1 MSQDPGVNN
10 KFSGVMKN
18 LAEFEA
24 SAEAS
29 AFLIIDM
36 QHLDAHRDYGIG
48 AEAKTLGTA
57 EEYDYFFTRV
67 ENMLIPNIQ
76 RIQEACREKGIEVIF
91 VRIGS
96 LVNDC
101 RDVSPVHKRLQLFAP
116 ANSKEAE
123 ILEEIKPLDD
133 EIVVTKGCSGA
144 FNATNLDQILANMRI
159 KTLVCCGVATN
170 YCVETTVRDAG
181 DRDYNV
187 ILLHDASAAF
197 TEEQDRMAFQ
207 VLNGTYAKVKS
218 TDEILEQI
226 SRAAKRWDLIGV

>member
-1 MSQDPGVNN
+1 MAQDSEVSN
-10 KFSGVMKN
+10 KFSGVMKSLPEFN
-18 LAEFEA
+18 ITAED
-24 SAEAS
+24 S

-36 QHLDAHRDYGIG
+36 QYLDAHRDYGIG
-48 AEAKTLGTA
+48 AEAKELGTA
-57 EEYDYFFTRV
+57 EDFDYFFTRV
-67 ENMLIPNIQ
+67 EELLIPNIQ
-76 RIQEACREKGIEVIF
+76 KVQEACREKGIEVIF
-91 VRIGS
+91 VRIAS

-123 ILEEIKPLDD
+123 ILEEIKPLDN

-144 FNATNLDQILANMRI
+144 FNGTNLDQILANLGI
-159 KTLVCCGVATN
+159 KTLICCGVATN

-187 ILLHDASAAF
+187 ILLHDASAGF
-197 TEEQDRMAFQ
+197 TEEQDKMAFQ
-207 VLNGTYAKVKS
+207 VLNETYSKVKS

-226 SRAAKRWDLIGV
+226 AQVAKRRDLIGV

>member
-1 MSQDPGVNN
+1 MAQNPEANN
-10 KFSGVMKN
+10 KFSGVMKSIP
-18 LAEFEA
+18 EFEV
-24 SAEAS
+24 SAEDS

-36 QHLDAHRDYGIG
+36 QYLDAHRDYGIG

-57 EEYDYFFTRV
+57 EDYDYFFTRV
-67 ENMLIPNIQ
+67 DDMLIPNIQ
-76 RIQEACREKGIEVIF
+76 RIQEACREKGIKVIF
-91 VRIGS
+91 VRIAS

-101 RDVSPVHKRLQLFAP
+101 RDVNPAHKRLQLFAP
-116 ANSKEAE
+116 ANSKESE
-123 ILEEIKPLDD
+123 ILEEIKPLDN
-133 EIVVTKGCSGA
+133 EMVVTKGCSGA
-144 FNATNLDQILANMRI
+144 FNGTNLDQILANMGI
-159 KTLVCCGVATN
+159 ETLICCCVATN

-207 VLNGTYAKVKS
+207 VLNETYAKVKS

-226 SRAAKRWDLIGV
+226 SRPAKRKDLIGV